1 MAIMVIVC
9 AAFSRWRR
17 RMTSFSLTQ
26 ASSRTPAVIPRQ
38 SRTNWAFS
46 ERVSRN
52 VCIQTILCDKNE
64 KHLKRSSGAAAG
76 RPDIP
81 PAPPKKIFFHPDCTV
96 GTGITPV
103 QLSLADFTAGR
114 EFHPALK
121 IFIIY
126 FDFIILLIMELCNT
140 FI

>member
-1 MAIMVIVC
+1 
-9 AAFSRWRR
+9 
-17 RMTSFSLTQ
+17 MTSFSLIQ

-64 KHLKRSSGAAAG
+64 KHLKRSSGAAVG
-76 RPDIP
+76 RPDFP
-81 PAPPKKIFFHPDCTV
+81 PVPPKKIFFHPDCTV

-114 EFHPALK
+114 ELHPALK
-121 IFIIY
+121 NILNSSLLTYICNVTHFEIICNLLSIFFKIN
-126 FDFIILLIMELCNT
+126 FIS
-140 FI
+140 F